1 MGDQFSYDK
10 VPGHKFG
17 IKQSKLE
24 CILKKKLGI
33 FSSIFKSVKSP
44 ASGFRTVRIS
54 KICRT
59 SKRNVMS
66 GRVLVIPHSAHQSPA
81 SLNFFSKE
89 HDIIAQSA
97 LDELI

>member
-44 ASGFRTVRIS
+44 VSSNEIVQF
-54 KICRT
+54 
-59 SKRNVMS
+59 
-66 GRVLVIPHSAHQSPA
+66 PDSPDFEILPDFW
-81 SLNFFSKE
+81 SRR
-89 HDIIAQSA
+89 DVQ
-97 LDELI
+97 